1 MSNFDE
7 LDEMTGSMSDWVS
20 KKQGATS
27 LTRITPAKKDK
38 VFEVGVRV
46 SADPT
51 NPIVA
56 EIIEALNDGD
66 TAKADA
72 IALEV

>member
-1 MSNFDE
+1 MSDFDE

-20 KKQGATS
+20 KKQLASS

-38 VFEVGVRV
+38 VFEKLGLRV

-51 NPIVA
+51 NPIV
-56 EIIEALNDGD
+56 ESIIEMLN
-66 TAKADA
+66 
-72 IALEV
+72 VW